1 MTDLRRKLEEQ
12 GIIGLKASNCKEPQE
27 SPRRYY
33 LGIKPSINIVYQ
45 IRTARAV
52 DSYRNNLLRSP
63 VVFNSARITY
73 TRLLFK
79 RKRSNLSA
87 LKQN

>member
-1 MTDLRRKLEEQ
+1 MTDLRRKFEDQ

-33 LGIKPSINIVYQ
+33 LAIKPSINIVYQ

-63 VVFNSARITY
+63 FPVPHLRWGSSWEQVFNSARITY
-73 TRLLFK
+73 TRP
-79 RKRSNLSA
+79 
-87 LKQN
+87 